1 MSEESVAIA
10 DLERRISRLEA
21 DVEPIPNLVA
31 GKHTHANKLQEHVGK
46 FDLILGPKDSLLT
59 QVADLRGHFN
69 LMRADIDA
77 IKGTIESI
85 QSDVAQILESYE
97 LQKANVVGLW
107 QMRATMATAV
117 IAALSA
123 VAVAAMQFLP

>member
-21 DVEPIPNLVA
+21 DVEPIQKLIA
-31 GKHTHANKLQEHVGK
+31 ARHTHANKLQEHVGK

-59 QVADLRGHFN
+59 QVADLRGCYL
-69 LMRADIDA
+69 LMRSDIES
-77 IKGTIESI
+77 IKGTIATI
-85 QSDVAQILESYE
+85 QADVAQILEADVAG
-97 LQKANVVGLW
+97 KWN
-107 QMRATMATAV
+107 MRATTGAAL

-123 VAVAAMQFLP
+123 VAVAAMQFL

>member
-10 DLERRISRLEA
+10 DLGRRITRLEA
-21 DVEPIPNLVA
+21 DVEPLPRLGA
-31 GKHTHANKLQEHVGK
+31 KSHEYGNKLQEHAGK

-59 QVADLRGHFN
+59 QVGDLRTNFQ
-69 LMRADIDA
+69 LMRADIDT

-85 QSDVAQILESYE
+85 QADVAQILEADVTG
-97 LQKANVVGLW
+97 KWN
-107 QMRATMATAV
+107 MRATTGAAL

-123 VAVAAMQFLP
+123 VAVAAMQFL